1 MYPQL
6 RRIRL
11 RPNPLE
17 ITNVSA
23 KTEKQYLKTVTEGYM
38 NRRHHFQTGKMEK
51 DKLVRI
57 KNYKQNSN
65 NLETLEREIEN
76 HFKNVITSPDIE
88 LLQVFYEYLS
98 NKTDL
103 LSIEYRCLCW
113 LDMVHNYPNG
123 LNKPFLNEPVSIEIN
138 DFIKEYLI
146 SRKRTELFDSLIDFI
161 ADRTEQLNSDYMTVL
176 IGGSFTDLSIESP
189 NDIDLG
195 IIEPNNIDKQNTD
208 FNEYYLYATGL
219 IPDGLDV
226 EFLPESLDISSFK
239 VYSRL
244 VALGNNAEIKEKE
257 EMRVSSN
264 SFEPRKIIKLK
275 IKTKSQQRNV

>member
-1 MYPQL
+1 
-6 RRIRL
+6 
-11 RPNPLE
+11 
-17 ITNVSA
+17 
-23 KTEKQYLKTVTEGYM
+23 
-38 NRRHHFQTGKMEK
+38 MEK

-76 HFKNVITSPDIE
+76 HSKNVITSPDIE

-103 LSIEYRCLCW
+103 LGIEYRCLCW
-113 LDMVHNYPNG
+113 LDMAHNYPNG

-146 SRKRTELFDSLIDFI
+146 SRKRTELFNSLIDFI
-161 ADRTEQLNSDYMTVL
+161 ADRTEQLNYDYMTVL
-176 IGGSFTDLSIESP
+176 IGGSFTDLNIESP

-195 IIEPNNIDKQNTD
+195 IIESNNIDKQNTD

-264 SFEPRKIIKLK
+264 SFVPRKIIKLK
-275 IKTKSQQRNV
+275 IKTKCQQRSV